1 MPLDKNQIPIAMGQG
16 LDTKTDP
23 KQVVPGKFLTL
34 ENAVFLKNGQIQ
46 KCNGYADKNAVLPN
60 DTGLGCATL
69 KNSLFMV
76 GETNA
81 YSYSPSRDSVTTVG
95 KYLPITVSKS
105 NAINQD
111 AFYASCAYDSAR
123 NTLLYVWQ
131 EYDYSS
137 APSTKIKYSAI
148 DLNTNS
154 ICCVETYLDVGTK
167 PRVVTS
173 PAMDY
178 FLIVYEDTVASP
190 GIKAVALSKADL
202 VTYTQVQVDT
212 NPGYSGN
219 GFSLLA
225 YNDPYICWSSGAAS
239 ANTKIGIFSNSL
251 SSFVAPTT
259 VTIAG
264 TSCINGSAIITAFGQ
279 IIFAVNDSVNVK
291 TFGYNYI
298 LTAPVAALRTVMTRA
313 GATTLHGVVMS
324 FNENSNLQIFTTN
337 LTGTAANQM
346 PKILQV
352 VVTATTTVTAQRDF
366 LRGAVIAGNLVLDN
380 QTQTVPSNQAY
391 YLPVSVLQSY
401 NASTVGT
408 SYNGVYTHYLIRAS
422 VYETPFNQYVAAKF
436 YDLNAAVPYTTAG
449 HPNYITFVEGLV
461 GYYGLVAE
469 AAGNSSQ
476 CYITFANKPVFAELA
491 NNLHVTGGYLGMYD
505 GAEFAEHNFFQQPV
519 QPLVTQIGPGPMAVG
534 FYYYSITYEWQDAY
548 GQIHESS
555 PSDPVAF
562 QITTVMGASSLNIA
576 CPTLKLTNKSSQV
589 YIAIYRSSDG
599 FVFYREPNTGIK
611 SNVQSQK
618 NFDTFSV
625 SDNYTNAQLLS
636 QPILYT
642 SGGEVNNASA
652 PACTFVSNYKRRLIV
667 VPSEDLN
674 SVWYSKDI
682 TPPTAGSIG
691 TPVNFATEFV
701 LSVDER
707 GGGITGTI
715 QLDDKLL
722 MMKSTSISV
731 LTGEGPANNGTQNDF
746 STPQI
751 VATDTGALYGR
762 SLVLTPL
769 GIMFQAPKGYYL
781 IDRSLSVSY
790 VGAPVENFN
799 TAECLV
805 AILMYDRNEVWFG
818 TNTSNNVL
826 IYNYYFNQ
834 WSSIKVG
841 LTHACVFQNK
851 FTALTNN
858 LIRQETPG
866 AYQRNGVGYAMKATT
881 GWLSFAQLQGFQRV
895 YKLMFLGDY
904 KSAHRIQVDVSV
916 DFDDTVVQTSTITA
930 TSTPPYQY
938 RVFMTRQKCESI
950 KFTIQDLAPVSGSW
964 TEAYT
969 LGNMAFEVGIKRG
982 LNKLPAT
989 KSVG

>member
-1 MPLDKNQIPIAMGQG
+1 
-16 LDTKTDP
+16 
-23 KQVVPGKFLTL
+23 
-34 ENAVFLKNGQIQ
+34 
-46 KCNGYADKNAVLPN
+46 
-60 DTGLGCATL
+60 
-69 KNSLFMV
+69 
-76 GETNA
+76 
-81 YSYSPSRDSVTTVG
+81 
-95 KYLPITVSKS
+95 
-105 NAINQD
+105 
-111 AFYASCAYDSAR
+111 
-123 NTLLYVWQ
+123 LYVWQ

-137 APSTKIKYSAI
+137 SPSTKIKYSAI

-154 ICCVETYLDVGTK
+154 ICATETYLDVGTK

-173 PAMDY
+173 TAMDY

-202 VTYTQVQVDT
+202 FTYTQVQVDT

-225 YNDPYICWSSGAAS
+225 DTSPYICWSSGGTS
-239 ANTKIGIFSNSL
+239 ANTKIGIFSNSI

-259 VTIAG
+259 VSIAG
-264 TSCINGSAIITAFGQ
+264 TSCINGSAIISAFGQ

-291 TFGYNYI
+291 TFGYNYA
-298 LTAPVAALRTVMTRA
+298 LSAPVAALRTVMTRA
-313 GATTLHGVVMS
+313 GVTTLHGVVMS
-324 FNENSNLQIFTTN
+324 LNEASNLQIFTTN
-337 LTGTAANQM
+337 LTGTAANQL

-352 VVTATTTVTAQRDF
+352 VVTATTTVTVQRDF
-366 LRGAVIAGNLVLDN
+366 LRGAVIAGNLILDN
-380 QTQTVPSNQAY
+380 QTSAVSANQAY
-391 YLPVSVLQSY
+391 YLPVTVLQSY
-401 NASTVGT
+401 NPSTVGS
-408 SYNGVYTHYLIRAS
+408 SYNGSYTHYLIRAS
-422 VYETPFNQYVAAKF
+422 AYETPFNQYVAAKF
-436 YDLNAAVPYTTAG
+436 YDLNADVPYTSAG
-449 HPNYITFVEGLV
+449 HPDYITFVAGPV
-461 GYYGLVAE
+461 GYYGLAAE
-469 AAGNSSQ
+469 AAGNASQ
-476 CYITFANKPVFAELA
+476 CFITFAHKPIFAELA

-519 QPLVTQIGPGPMAVG
+519 QPLVTRIGAGSIAVG
-534 FYYYSITYEWQDAY
+534 FYYYCITYEWQDAY
-548 GQIHESS
+548 GQLHESS

-562 QITTVMGASSLNIA
+562 EVTSALGASQLNVA

-625 SDNYTNAQLLS
+625 SDNYTTAQLLS

-642 SGGEVNNASA
+642 SGGELNNSSA

-682 TPPTAGSIG
+682 IPPTAGSIG

-707 GGGITGTI
+707 GGGITGTT

-722 MMKSTSISV
+722 MFKSTSISV
-731 LTGEGPANNGTQNDF
+731 LVGEGPANNGTQNDF

-790 VGAPVENFN
+790 VGAPVEAFN
-799 TAECLV
+799 AGECLV
-805 AILMYDRNEVWFG
+805 STLMYDRNEVWFG
-818 TNTSNNVL
+818 TNSSNNLLV
-826 IYNYYFNQ
+826 YNYYFNQ
-834 WSSIKVG
+834 WSSMKWP
-841 LTHACVFQNK
+841 LTHACIFQNK
-851 FTALTNN
+851 FTSVNN
-858 LIRQETPG
+858 VQIRQETPG
-866 AYQRNGVGYAMKATT
+866 AYQRNGVGYAMKIVT
-881 GWLSFAQLQGFQRV
+881 GWLSFAQLQGYQRV
-895 YKLMFLGDY
+895 YKLLLLGDY
-904 KSAHRIQVDVSV
+904 KSAHRLQVDVAV
-916 DFDDTVVQTSTITA
+916 DFDDTVVQSSIITA

-964 TEAYT
+964 TEAYI
-969 LGNMAFEVGIKRG
+969 LGNMAFEMGMKRG
-982 LNKLPAT
+982 LNKLAAT